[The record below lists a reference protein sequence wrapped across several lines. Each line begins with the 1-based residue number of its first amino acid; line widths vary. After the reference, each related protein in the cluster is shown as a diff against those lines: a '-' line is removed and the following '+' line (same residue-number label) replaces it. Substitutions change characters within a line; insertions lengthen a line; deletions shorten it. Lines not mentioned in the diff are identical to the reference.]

1 SVHNK
6 QRAFFLNWVR
16 TLYDKLLPF
25 VLDEAVLRENGYPLW
40 VPGKNG
46 RLAAIEQGPVD
57 VILRPVVP
65 LG

>member
-1 SVHNK
+1 MN
-6 QRAFFLNWVR
+6 
-16 TLYDKLLPF
+16 LYDKLRPF

-40 VPGKNG
+40 VLGKNG

-57 VILRPVVP
+57 VILRPIVP